1 MREKSY
7 DFCTPWQT
15 NSHLNNEEILYNEF
29 ITKVS
34 EFCRP
39 YISHTMF
46 ERDRLNQTFY
56 NSFRSQ
62 LYDKKYNIL
71 SESD

>member
-1 MREKSY
+1 M
-7 DFCTPWQT
+7 
-15 NSHLNNEEILYNEF
+15 
-29 ITKVS
+29 TKVS